1 MRGRNVEAELFRRI
15 IKVGDQR
22 QVGDGRLRTKNVMAA
37 GEALVDDAEGI
48 VDAALEKFHHRR
60 MAGGLGKIAQEAIR
74 PEKAVD
80 LLIVEN
86 DPAQRFE
93 PLVLAARQEFFGVL
107 GEIGQ
112 DHAGLGQL
120 LAAVNEHRDFAH
132 LVDVA
137 APLRRALHALAEEVD
152 EHRLPIGADQI
163 EHQRGA
169 VGVAGLGEAVELI
182 FGHVFPAMFVL
193 R

>member
-1 MRGRNVEAELFRRI
+1 MFLCVAGDVEAELFGRI

-22 QVGDGRLRTKNVMAA
+22 QVGDGRLRAENVRAA
-37 GEALVDDAEGI
+37 GEALVDDAQRI
-48 VDAALEKFHHRR
+48 VDAAFEKFHHRR
-60 MAGGLGKIAQEAIR
+60 MAGGFCKIAQEAIR

-107 GEIGQ
+107 GEISQ

-120 LAAVNEHRDFAH
+120 LARRER
-132 LVDVA
+132 
-137 APLRRALHALAEEVD
+137 APALRPSR
-152 EHRLPIGADQI
+152 
-163 EHQRGA
+163 
-169 VGVAGLGEAVELI
+169 
-182 FGHVFPAMFVL
+182 
-193 R
+193 

>member
-1 MRGRNVEAELFRRI
+1 MVGSDAENVRP
-15 IKVGDQR
+15 
-22 QVGDGRLRTKNVMAA
+22 A
-37 GEALVDDAEGI
+37 GEALVDDAERI
-48 VDAALEKFHHRR
+48 VDAAFEKFHHRR
-60 MAGGLGKIAQEAIR
+60 MAGGFGKIAQEAIR

-93 PLVLAARQEFFGVL
+93 PLVLAARQEFFGML

-112 DHAGLGQL
+112 DHAGLRQR
-120 LAAVNEHRDFAH
+120 LAAMNEHRHFAH
-132 LVDVA
+132 LVDAA
-137 APLRRALHALAEEVD
+137 APFRRALHAFAEEVD

-169 VGVAGLGEAVELI
+169 VGVAGLGEAVQLI
-182 FGHVFPAMFVL
+182 FGHVFS
-193 R
+193 